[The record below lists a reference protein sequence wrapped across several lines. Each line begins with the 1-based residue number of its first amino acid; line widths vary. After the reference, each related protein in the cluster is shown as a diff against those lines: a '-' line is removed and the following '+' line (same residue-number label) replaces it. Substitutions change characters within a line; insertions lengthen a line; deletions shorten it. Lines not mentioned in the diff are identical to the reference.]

1 MSTLDSQSLTY
12 TTKSNWTHSRSSFT
26 NYLSPVTLENF
37 YNTAA
42 MARLFSDSTSAI
54 LFMLLGLAA
63 CITLAT
69 SAPTAHKVHVRQATS
84 NVNKLN
90 EGVRYSVSYCR
101 PCICTK
107 LLAILIDVLHKSSPE
122 PFKMIVSIY

>member
-1 MSTLDSQSLTY
+1 
-12 TTKSNWTHSRSSFT
+12 
-26 NYLSPVTLENF
+26 
-37 YNTAA
+37 
-42 MARLFSDSTSAI
+42 MASLFSDSTSAI

-69 SAPTAHKVHVRQATS
+69 SAPTAHRVHVRQATS

-90 EGVRYSVSYCR
+90 EGVRYSVSYYR

-107 LLAILIDVLHKSSPE
+107 LVAILIDVLHKRSPE
-122 PFKMIVSIY
+122 PFQMIVCIY

>member
-1 MSTLDSQSLTY
+1 
-12 TTKSNWTHSRSSFT
+12 
-26 NYLSPVTLENF
+26 
-37 YNTAA
+37 

-69 SAPTAHKVHVRQATS
+69 SAPTAHRVHVRQATS
-84 NVNKLN
+84 DVNKLN

-107 LLAILIDVLHKSSPE
+107 LVAILIDVLHKRSPE
-122 PFKMIVSIY
+122 PFQMIVCIY

>member
-1 MSTLDSQSLTY
+1 MMNLHNQEQLDSL
-12 TTKSNWTHSRSSFT
+12 KELFHKLFI
-26 NYLSPVTLENF
+26 LSPVTLENF
-37 YNTAA
+37 YNTTA

-69 SAPTAHKVHVRQATS
+69 SALTAHRLHVRQATS
-84 NVNKLN
+84 DVNKLN